1 MSYYGSRFSGSGLNM
16 FPPVIAWLLGINIF
30 IFLLDRLIL
39 PGLDILTVHTPIGPI
54 SYLTLH
60 GALWPFGSETNLF
73 GVWQYFTYMF
83 LHGDFLHIFFNMLM
97 LWMFGVELEQMWGS
111 KRFLAFY
118 LICGLGAG
126 IVQSIVTMVANDGA
140 WTVGASGAITGVMV
154 AFGFTF
160 PDRMVFVMYFL
171 PLRAKFAVLLMIG
184 VNIYFGITGTGG
196 NVAYFAHL
204 GGALIGYLLLKFG
217 SNNVPLPGFFKD
229 GAAVGA
235 GGGQGM
241 FTFNRT
247 PRRTQDPR
255 IIDVRFRDRE
265 TQKAEPRQ
273 RVPAMNFGDDQARI
287 DAILDKISVS
297 GYQNLT
303 EEEKAILQEASKKMR

>member
-1 MSYYGSRFSGSGLNM
+1 MSYYGNRFSGSGLNM

-30 IFLLDRLIL
+30 IFLLDHFVL
-39 PGLDILTVHTPIGPI
+39 PGLGIWTVQTTGGSI
-54 SYLTLH
+54 SYLSIH
-60 GALWPFGSETNLF
+60 GGLWSFDSDLF

-83 LHGDFLHIFFNMLM
+83 LHGDFMHIFFNMLM
-97 LWMFGVELEQMWGS
+97 LWMFGVELEQLWGS
-111 KRFLAFY
+111 KRFLTFY
-118 LICGLGAG
+118 LLCGLGAG
-126 IVQSIVTMVANDGA
+126 IVQSIVTLLMDDASR
-140 WTVGASGAITGVMV
+140 TVGASGAISGVML
-154 AFGFTF
+154 AFGFAF

-171 PLRAKFAVLLMIG
+171 PLRAKYAVLLMIG
-184 VNIYFGITGTGG
+184 VNVYFGISGTGG
-196 NVAYFAHL
+196 RVAYFAHL

-217 SNNVPLPGFFKD
+217 SNNVPLPGLFKNS
-229 GAAVGA
+229 APAGA
-235 GGGQGM
+235 GENQGL

-255 IIDVRFRDRE
+255 IIDVRFRE
-265 TQKAEPRQ
+265 TQKSEPREQ